1 MKARIKKTGEIIDV
15 IKNKYG
21 IYIDREHR
29 GWSAESLEFIEE
41 EIIAE
46 NAYFIGQQDTIE
58 KAVKFLEST
67 DFCKYYNQEF
77 IDEFRRKME
86 E

>member
-1 MKARIKKTGEIIDV
+1 MNENERFETLKSMTQDIKEKMDKEAFRLYPTFV
-15 IKNKYG
+15 Q
-21 IYIDREHR
+21 DREIFRR
-29 GWSAESLEFIEE
+29 GVEWGM
-41 EIIAE
+41 
-46 NAYFIGQQDTIE
+46 NAVIG

-77 IDEFRRKME
+77 IEEFRRKME